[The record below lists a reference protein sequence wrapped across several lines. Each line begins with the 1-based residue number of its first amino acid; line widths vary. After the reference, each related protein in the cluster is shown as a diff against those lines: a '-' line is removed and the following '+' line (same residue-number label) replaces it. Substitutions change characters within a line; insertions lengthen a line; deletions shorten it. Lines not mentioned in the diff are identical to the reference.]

1 MTEPLK
7 AWLEADGRLLRLRLA
22 RPKANLVDAAM
33 IAALATALDAHL
45 ERPLLSAVL
54 LDAEGPN
61 FSFGASV
68 EEHLPGACAA
78 MLGSLHGL
86 LGRMLESPVPIL
98 VAVHGRCLGG
108 GLELALAGQLVF
120 VAPDAELGQPE
131 IRLGVFAPAASCL
144 LPELIGPQ
152 RAFDLLISGRS
163 ISGAEA
169 AALGIAVATS
179 VDPQQAALDYFQQH
193 LQPKSAQSLRYAV
206 RAARQELAGRVR
218 TRLAAVERL
227 YLDDLM
233 HTHDAVE
240 GLSAFMEKRIA
251 RWEHR

>member
-22 RPKANLVDAAM
+22 RPKANLIDATM

-45 ERPLLSAVL
+45 ERPSLSAVL

-78 MLGSLHGL
+78 MLASLHGL

-108 GLELALAGQLVF
+108 GLELALAGQLLF
-120 VAPDAELGQPE
+120 VSPDAELGQPVDIPLRSSITVSHHGSVRNPHPGLLRRR
-131 IRLGVFAPAASCL
+131 IRSVWRHGEALSFFLSRDNRRGSCVIGNDDWAS
-144 LPELIGPQ
+144 I
-152 RAFDLLISGRS
+152 ARS
-163 ISGAEA
+163 A
-169 AALGIAVATS
+169 
-179 VDPQQAALDYFQQH
+179 H
-193 LQPKSAQSLRYAV
+193 
-206 RAARQELAGRVR
+206 
-218 TRLAAVERL
+218 
-227 YLDDLM
+227 
-233 HTHDAVE
+233 E
-240 GLSAFMEKRIA
+240 GLGSQRCPASAILNGL
-251 RWEHR
+251 